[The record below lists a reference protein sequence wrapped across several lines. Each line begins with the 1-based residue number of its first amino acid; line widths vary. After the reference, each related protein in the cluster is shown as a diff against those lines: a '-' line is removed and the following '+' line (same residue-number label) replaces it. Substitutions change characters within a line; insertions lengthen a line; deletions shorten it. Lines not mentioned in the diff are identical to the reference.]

1 MLVNKL
7 ILKRILFREEM
18 FGLEKK
24 KKPLLT
30 DEFLD
35 ELASEINEQFGGPEL
50 KIMKDTVTET
60 STNDEN
66 EV

>member
-1 MLVNKL
+1 
-7 ILKRILFREEM
+7 M

>member
-1 MLVNKL
+1 MEN
-7 ILKRILFREEM
+7 
-18 FGLEKK
+18 K

-35 ELASEINEQFGGPEL
+35 ELASEINQEFGGIEF
-50 KIMKDTVTET
+50 KIKKEAVSET
-60 STNDEN
+60 STSDEN